1 MPYLHKSADNEPK
14 VALQSQ
20 LFFDILNPSM
30 KKEDRFSDD
39 L

>member
-1 MPYLHKSADNEPK
+1 MPYFQKSIDNEPK

-20 LFFDILNPSM
+20 PFFDILNASM
-30 KKEDRFSDD
+30 KKEDRFSND